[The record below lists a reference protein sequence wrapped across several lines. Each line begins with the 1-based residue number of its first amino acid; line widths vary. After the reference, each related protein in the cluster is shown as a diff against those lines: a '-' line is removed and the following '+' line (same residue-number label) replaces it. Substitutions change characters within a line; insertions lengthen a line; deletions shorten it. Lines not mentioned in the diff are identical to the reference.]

1 MDLLKENHPTEPDIK
16 QEFKIRDKTDCTSVF
31 DQLEKAK
38 DSYSKKDKGFKAT
51 FTRVYRKLADNVD
64 PVIGATKFVPNIDY
78 VTPVLGAV
86 QVLLEAAKKAA
97 KVREEAL
104 SSFDDIDKVFKQ
116 VEGFLHIYKKDK
128 NLEKAAVGLIAA
140 VFHAIECV
148 ISFFIKSPGK
158 RVIAVTFNPEGY
170 QQRITESLAAI
181 KTQSENLISEAD
193 MSAKYETSNGLH
205 MVLDRMA
212 TSQELEEFQHSLKT
226 SILNLFNEFQNNYR
240 VSEMERMAYGYS
252 RPCSPIPPMARVDFG
267 QYVNP
272 QDLLDWI
279 NICDL
284 RVRDIERINRARHV
298 RVPAIEQAHAQQLVH
313 TAQLKEWLVS
323 PRSSQLLVHG
333 NYDSRRRVSGLT
345 LLCASLADSLGSN
358 SLRCIHLVFYCGLH
372 DNCVEDEHTGG
383 RAIIQSFIC
392 QLLCQYDFST
402 SISADDVR
410 PDLLYRGDI
419 HELCCLFER
428 IVFQLPRSTLLV
440 CLIDGIVY
448 YEREEFKE
456 SMADV
461 LVTILR
467 ISQEQKTNATVK
479 VLVTSPTRT
488 IQVRQP
494 FPDELILSME
504 SSARSVVTPSKDR
517 LQRHLREQPGHGASD
532 GHQLRSL
539 QIAEDKGN
547 YSRAY
552 RIVRLTNP
560 FSKCNK
566 PDADGPCDY
575 CRSIDEVCSVDME
588 KRRQKPFYFV
598 SEEEYRLLRE
608 LCSNCFPDEE
618 LTIPN
623 LRRLIDENKKPAFK
637 TQTDIA
643 TPTMSLIE
651 VSAEA
656 PLIDC
661 GDETIDQGEVLLH
674 DVEESQ
680 EEEILLP
687 EIVNLHHDL
696 GCLLADAHGEY
707 RYMGAESGAS
717 FNSAVRSWMLRMGAG
732 TRSKEKDKDKIPGM
746 LKVSPPSV
754 KSPLTDV
761 ASSPGN
767 PCQFPS
773 QDLLSACAARFFEQV
788 HCLYWIYSAESFY
801 TRLETTYSGDNAQ
814 MTASWLCSLHGIV
827 ALCASCEPSPNGLVN
842 GQRAHDSL
850 EMAKSLVTRVCDEA
864 DLDSIRALIVLSLAF
879 QSNGFTN
886 SAYLHIGLAVR
897 IAFSLG
903 LHLDKYSTKSR
914 VVSQAHARRLWWTL
928 YLVDQDLSLALGKP
942 SMNSP
947 PNETSWKPPL
957 PSEFVVS
964 PGSHTPNGYLEQCIR
979 LAQITQSIRQNLY
992 DGPVHGGQKL
1002 SRAHLDDSISA
1013 LQDWLEHV
1021 PPHLHL
1027 SPSVSLSYRRSISL
1041 LHLRYWSTMMLVTKP
1056 FLLCNL
1062 LQGIEHVE
1070 RVKQPI
1076 FATLAKTCVSAAES
1090 TFEILE
1096 SMVLHKVASSLVMA
1110 DYLFG
1115 LQALQVIVAA
1125 CGLYHMDGH
1134 QARAKQCLRIL
1145 LAISVSG
1152 YPKHLIPETLFQL
1165 QQCGLAEGV
1174 EDTSN
1179 ITLQPSE
1186 ALGYPQMVTE
1196 PLQRISLDQSTDQLA
1211 MTWLNELDMA
1221 DIVVDNG
1228 FLDNLMDISS
1238 IFPFGP
1244 S

>member
-1 MDLLKENHPTEPDIK
+1 M
-16 QEFKIRDKTDCTSVF
+16 
-31 DQLEKAK
+31 
-38 DSYSKKDKGFKAT
+38 
-51 FTRVYRKLADNVD
+51 
-64 PVIGATKFVPNIDY
+64 
-78 VTPVLGAV
+78 
-86 QVLLEAAKKAA
+86 
-97 KVREEAL
+97 
-104 SSFDDIDKVFKQ
+104 SS
-116 VEGFLHIYKKDK
+116 
-128 NLEKAAVGLIAA
+128 
-140 VFHAIECV
+140 
-148 ISFFIKSPGK
+148 
-158 RVIAVTFNPEGY
+158 
-170 QQRITESLAAI
+170 
-181 KTQSENLISEAD
+181 
-193 MSAKYETSNGLH
+193 
-205 MVLDRMA
+205 
-212 TSQELEEFQHSLKT
+212 
-226 SILNLFNEFQNNYR
+226 
-240 VSEMERMAYGYS
+240 
-252 RPCSPIPPMARVDFG
+252 
-267 QYVNP
+267 
-272 QDLLDWI
+272 
-279 NICDL
+279 
-284 RVRDIERINRARHV
+284 
-298 RVPAIEQAHAQQLVH
+298 
-313 TAQLKEWLVS
+313 
-323 PRSSQLLVHG
+323 RSSKITKK
-333 NYDSRRRVSGLT
+333 SRLSRTAIS
-345 LLCASLADSLGSN
+345 CD
-358 SLRCIHLVFYCGLH
+358 RCKS
-372 DNCVEDEHTGG
+372 
-383 RAIIQSFIC
+383 R
-392 QLLCQYDFST
+392 
-402 SISADDVR
+402 
-410 PDLLYRGDI
+410 
-419 HELCCLFER
+419 
-428 IVFQLPRSTLLV
+428 
-440 CLIDGIVY
+440 
-448 YEREEFKE
+448 
-456 SMADV
+456 
-461 LVTILR
+461 
-467 ISQEQKTNATVK
+467 KT
-479 VLVTSPTRT
+479 
-488 IQVRQP
+488 
-494 FPDELILSME
+494 
-504 SSARSVVTPSKDR
+504 
-517 LQRHLREQPGHGASD
+517 
-532 GHQLRSL
+532 
-539 QIAEDKGN
+539 
-547 YSRAY
+547 
-552 RIVRLTNP
+552 
-560 FSKCNK
+560 KCNK

-623 LRRLIDENKKPAFK
+623 LRRLINENKKPAFK

-643 TPTMSLIE
+643 TPTISLIE

-656 PLIDC
+656 PIIDC
-661 GDETIDQGEVLLH
+661 GDEPIDQGETLLQ

-680 EEEILLP
+680 AEEEEILLP

-746 LKVSPPSV
+746 LKVSPPSA
-754 KSPLTDV
+754 KSPLTDA

-773 QDLLSACAARFFEQV
+773 QELLSACAARFFEQV

-801 TRLETTYSGDNAQ
+801 TRLETTYSGDSGQ
-814 MTASWLCSLHGIV
+814 LTASWLCSLHGIV
-827 ALCASCEPSPNGLVN
+827 ALCASCEPSANGLVN

-850 EMAKSLVTRVCDEA
+850 EMAKSLVTKVCDEA
-864 DLDSIRALIVLSLAF
+864 DLDSIRTLIVLSLAF
-879 QSNGFTN
+879 HSNGFTN

-903 LHLDKYSTKSR
+903 LHLDKYSTKSG

-928 YLVDQDLSLALGKP
+928 YLLDQDLSLALGKP

-947 PNETSWKPPL
+947 LNETSWKPPL

-979 LAQITQSIRQNLY
+979 LTQITQTIRQNLY

-1002 SRAHLDDSISA
+1002 SNTHFNDAMAA
-1013 LQDWLEHV
+1013 LQSWLDHV

-1027 SPSVSLSYRRSISL
+1027 SPTVSLSYRRSISL
-1041 LHLRYWSTMMLVTKP
+1041 LHLRYWSTTMLVTKP

-1070 RVKQPI
+1070 TVKQPI

-1096 SMVLHKVASSLVMA
+1096 SMVLQKVASSLVMA
-1110 DYLFG
+1110 DYLFA

-1174 EDTSN
+1174 EETSN

-1186 ALGYPQMVTE
+1186 SLGYPQMVTE
-1196 PLQRISLDQSTDQLA
+1196 PLQRISLDHSTDQLA

-1221 DIVVDNG
+1221 DIVIDNG

>member
-1 MDLLKENHPTEPDIK
+1 MST
-16 QEFKIRDKTDCTSVF
+16 RS
-31 DQLEKAK
+31 
-38 DSYSKKDKGFKAT
+38 SK
-51 FTRVYRKLADNVD
+51 V
-64 PVIGATKFVPNIDY
+64 TK
-78 VTPVLGAV
+78 
-86 QVLLEAAKKAA
+86 
-97 KVREEAL
+97 
-104 SSFDDIDKVFKQ
+104 
-116 VEGFLHIYKKDK
+116 
-128 NLEKAAVGLIAA
+128 
-140 VFHAIECV
+140 
-148 ISFFIKSPGK
+148 KS
-158 RVIAVTFNPEGY
+158 
-170 QQRITESLAAI
+170 
-181 KTQSENLISEAD
+181 
-193 MSAKYETSNGLH
+193 
-205 MVLDRMA
+205 
-212 TSQELEEFQHSLKT
+212 
-226 SILNLFNEFQNNYR
+226 R
-240 VSEMERMAYGYS
+240 VSRTAISCDRCKS
-252 RPCSPIPPMARVDFG
+252 RK
-267 QYVNP
+267 
-272 QDLLDWI
+272 
-279 NICDL
+279 
-284 RVRDIERINRARHV
+284 
-298 RVPAIEQAHAQQLVH
+298 
-313 TAQLKEWLVS
+313 TK
-323 PRSSQLLVHG
+323 
-333 NYDSRRRVSGLT
+333 
-345 LLCASLADSLGSN
+345 
-358 SLRCIHLVFYCGLH
+358 
-372 DNCVEDEHTGG
+372 
-383 RAIIQSFIC
+383 
-392 QLLCQYDFST
+392 
-402 SISADDVR
+402 
-410 PDLLYRGDI
+410 
-419 HELCCLFER
+419 
-428 IVFQLPRSTLLV
+428 
-440 CLIDGIVY
+440 
-448 YEREEFKE
+448 
-456 SMADV
+456 
-461 LVTILR
+461 VTIPEP
-467 ISQEQKTNATVK
+467 IAFAIN
-479 VLVTSPTRT
+479 LVR
-488 IQVRQP
+488 
-494 FPDELILSME
+494 
-504 SSARSVVTPSKDR
+504 R
-517 LQRHLREQPGHGASD
+517 LQRLGEG
-532 GHQLRSL
+532 
-539 QIAEDKGN
+539 
-547 YSRAY
+547 
-552 RIVRLTNP
+552 RLTQ
-560 FSKCNK
+560 SQ
-566 PDADGPCDY
+566 DADGPCDY

-618 LTIPN
+618 LTISN

-637 TQTDIA
+637 TQTDIT

-656 PLIDC
+656 PLIEC
-661 GDETIDQGEVLLH
+661 GDEPIDQGGALLH

-717 FNSAVRSWMLRMGAG
+717 FNSAVRSWMLRMGAA
-732 TRSKEKDKDKIPGM
+732 TRSREKDKDKIPGM

-801 TRLETTYSGDNAQ
+801 TRLETTYSGDNGQ

-903 LHLDKYSTKSR
+903 LHLDKYSTKSG

-992 DGPVHGGQKL
+992 DGPVHGGLKL
-1002 SRAHLDDSISA
+1002 SRTHINDSISA
-1013 LQDWLEHV
+1013 LQAWLDHV
-1021 PPHLHL
+1021 PAHLHL

-1070 RVKQPI
+1070 AIKQPI

-1110 DYLFG
+1110 DYLFA
-1115 LQALQVIVAA
+1115 LQALQVIHAA

-1179 ITLQPSE
+1179 IALQPSE
-1186 ALGYPQMVTE
+1186 PLGYPQMVTE

>member
-1 MDLLKENHPTEPDIK
+1 MIGYLGIVERLLDAGADPNAQDEAESLTAISWAAESGHEDVVKLLLERGADPNVDDRILLSALSGCEPDDYDDNDALIEMLVK
-16 QEFKIRDKTDCTSVF
+16 HGADVFMDCWSDERPLVIAARQDRHLTVELF
-31 DQLEKAK
+31 LEA
-38 DSYSKKDKGFKAT
+38 SYSSRSVRQEHIWDAITVAAEEGHEAI
-51 FTRVYRKLADNVD
+51 LASLMRHYEPDETEKQTPWEWAKEYQFGQSYELLRPYSELEARTDNGYYTVRRYVD
-64 PVIGATKFVPNIDY
+64 PK
-78 VTPVLGAV
+78 
-86 QVLLEAAKKAA
+86 LESHQ
-97 KVREEAL
+97 E
-104 SSFDDIDKVFKQ
+104 I
-116 VEGFLHIYKKDK
+116 EG
-128 NLEKAAVGLIAA
+128 E
-140 VFHAIECV
+140 
-148 ISFFIKSPGK
+148 
-158 RVIAVTFNPEGY
+158 
-170 QQRITESLAAI
+170 
-181 KTQSENLISEAD
+181 
-193 MSAKYETSNGLH
+193 
-205 MVLDRMA
+205 
-212 TSQELEEFQHSLKT
+212 
-226 SILNLFNEFQNNYR
+226 
-240 VSEMERMAYGYS
+240 
-252 RPCSPIPPMARVDFG
+252 
-267 QYVNP
+267 
-272 QDLLDWI
+272 
-279 NICDL
+279 
-284 RVRDIERINRARHV
+284 
-298 RVPAIEQAHAQQLVH
+298 
-313 TAQLKEWLVS
+313 
-323 PRSSQLLVHG
+323 
-333 NYDSRRRVSGLT
+333 
-345 LLCASLADSLGSN
+345 
-358 SLRCIHLVFYCGLH
+358 
-372 DNCVEDEHTGG
+372 
-383 RAIIQSFIC
+383 
-392 QLLCQYDFST
+392 
-402 SISADDVR
+402 
-410 PDLLYRGDI
+410 
-419 HELCCLFER
+419 
-428 IVFQLPRSTLLV
+428 
-440 CLIDGIVY
+440 
-448 YEREEFKE
+448 
-456 SMADV
+456 
-461 LVTILR
+461 
-467 ISQEQKTNATVK
+467 
-479 VLVTSPTRT
+479 
-488 IQVRQP
+488 
-494 FPDELILSME
+494 
-504 SSARSVVTPSKDR
+504 
-517 LQRHLREQPGHGASD
+517 SD
-532 GHQLRSL
+532 GDQLRSL
-539 QIAEDKGN
+539 QVKEDK
-547 YSRAY
+547 
-552 RIVRLTNP
+552 
-560 FSKCNK
+560 
-566 PDADGPCDY
+566 DADGPCDY

-637 TQTDIA
+637 TQTYVS

-656 PLIDC
+656 SILDC
-661 GDETIDQGEVLLH
+661 GDEAIDQGEVLLH
-674 DVEESQ
+674 DVEEAQ
-680 EEEILLP
+680 TEEEEILLP

-732 TRSKEKDKDKIPGM
+732 ARSKEKDRDKIPGM

-754 KSPLTDV
+754 KSPLTDA

-801 TRLETTYSGDNAQ
+801 TRLETTHSGDVGQ
-814 MTASWLCSLHGIV
+814 ITASWLCSLHSIV

-879 QSNGFTN
+879 HSNGFTN

-903 LHLDKYSTKSR
+903 LHLDKYSTKSG

-942 SMNSP
+942 GMNSP

-1002 SRAHLDDSISA
+1002 SNTHFNDAMAA
-1013 LQDWLEHV
+1013 LQSWLDHV

-1027 SPSVSLSYRRSISL
+1027 SPSISLSYRRSVSL
-1041 LHLRYWSTMMLVTKP
+1041 LHLRYWSAMMLVTKP

-1070 RVKQPI
+1070 SAKRPI

-1096 SMVLHKVASSLVMA
+1096 TMVLHKVASSLVMA
-1110 DYLFG
+1110 DYLFA

-1174 EDTSN
+1174 EETSN
-1179 ITLQPSE
+1179 IALQPSE
-1186 ALGYPQMVTE
+1186 PLGYPQMVTE
-1196 PLQRISLDQSTDQLA
+1196 PMQRISLDHSTDQLA
-1211 MTWLNELDMA
+1211 M
-1221 DIVVDNG
+1221 
-1228 FLDNLMDISS
+1228 
-1238 IFPFGP
+1238 
-1244 S
+1244 

>member
-1 MDLLKENHPTEPDIK
+1 MSTRSSKVTKKSRVSRTAISCDRCKSRKTKVTIPEPIA
-16 QEFKIRDKTDCTSVF
+16 
-31 DQLEKAK
+31 L
-38 DSYSKKDKGFKAT
+38 Y
-51 FTRVYRKLADNVD
+51 
-64 PVIGATKFVPNIDY
+64 
-78 VTPVLGAV
+78 
-86 QVLLEAAKKAA
+86 VLLTLSPSAINL
-97 KVREEAL
+97 VR
-104 SSFDDIDKVFKQ
+104 
-116 VEGFLHIYKKDK
+116 
-128 NLEKAAVGLIAA
+128 
-140 VFHAIECV
+140 
-148 ISFFIKSPGK
+148 
-158 RVIAVTFNPEGY
+158 
-170 QQRITESLAAI
+170 
-181 KTQSENLISEAD
+181 
-193 MSAKYETSNGLH
+193 
-205 MVLDRMA
+205 
-212 TSQELEEFQHSLKT
+212 
-226 SILNLFNEFQNNYR
+226 
-240 VSEMERMAYGYS
+240 
-252 RPCSPIPPMARVDFG
+252 
-267 QYVNP
+267 
-272 QDLLDWI
+272 
-279 NICDL
+279 
-284 RVRDIERINRARHV
+284 
-298 RVPAIEQAHAQQLVH
+298 
-313 TAQLKEWLVS
+313 
-323 PRSSQLLVHG
+323 
-333 NYDSRRRVSGLT
+333 
-345 LLCASLADSLGSN
+345 
-358 SLRCIHLVFYCGLH
+358 
-372 DNCVEDEHTGG
+372 
-383 RAIIQSFIC
+383 
-392 QLLCQYDFST
+392 
-402 SISADDVR
+402 
-410 PDLLYRGDI
+410 
-419 HELCCLFER
+419 
-428 IVFQLPRSTLLV
+428 
-440 CLIDGIVY
+440 
-448 YEREEFKE
+448 
-456 SMADV
+456 
-461 LVTILR
+461 
-467 ISQEQKTNATVK
+467 
-479 VLVTSPTRT
+479 
-488 IQVRQP
+488 
-494 FPDELILSME
+494 
-504 SSARSVVTPSKDR
+504 R
-517 LQRHLREQPGHGASD
+517 LQRLDEG
-532 GHQLRSL
+532 
-539 QIAEDKGN
+539 
-547 YSRAY
+547 
-552 RIVRLTNP
+552 RLTQ
-560 FSKCNK
+560 SQ
-566 PDADGPCDY
+566 DADGPCDY

-623 LRRLIDENKKPAFK
+623 LRRLIDENKKPTFK

-643 TPTMSLIE
+643 TPIMSLIE

-661 GDETIDQGEVLLH
+661 GDESIDQGGALLH

-732 TRSKEKDKDKIPGM
+732 TRSREKDKDKIPGM

-801 TRLETTYSGDNAQ
+801 TRLETTYSGDNGQ

-903 LHLDKYSTKSR
+903 LHLDKYSTKSG

-1002 SRAHLDDSISA
+1002 SRAHFDDSISA

-1070 RVKQPI
+1070 TVKQPI

-1110 DYLFG
+1110 DYLFA

-1196 PLQRISLDQSTDQLA
+1196 PLQRISLEQSTDQLA

>member
-1 MDLLKENHPTEPDIK
+1 MAMLST
-16 QEFKIRDKTDCTSVF
+16 V
-31 DQLEKAK
+31 
-38 DSYSKKDKGFKAT
+38 
-51 FTRVYRKLADNVD
+51 
-64 PVIGATKFVPNIDY
+64 
-78 VTPVLGAV
+78 
-86 QVLLEAAKKAA
+86 VLL
-97 KVREEAL
+97 
-104 SSFDDIDKVFKQ
+104 
-116 VEGFLHIYKKDK
+116 GC
-128 NLEKAAVGLIAA
+128 AVANVA
-140 VFHAIECV
+140 SQC
-148 ISFFIKSPGK
+148 FIKAPDFLNSVTGMTRDSPYIQVNLPGGSG
-158 RVIAVTFNPEGY
+158 VSSCD
-170 QQRITESLAAI
+170 RIL
-181 KTQSENLISEAD
+181 
-193 MSAKYETSNGLH
+193 
-205 MVLDRMA
+205 
-212 TSQELEEFQHSLKT
+212 ELGCD
-226 SILNLFNEFQNNYR
+226 IVR
-240 VSEMERMAYGYS
+240 
-252 RPCSPIPPMARVDFG
+252 
-267 QYVNP
+267 QYVDAKLESH
-272 QDLLDWI
+272 QE
-279 NICDL
+279 
-284 RVRDIERINRARHV
+284 IEG
-298 RVPAIEQAHAQQLVH
+298 E
-313 TAQLKEWLVS
+313 
-323 PRSSQLLVHG
+323 
-333 NYDSRRRVSGLT
+333 
-345 LLCASLADSLGSN
+345 
-358 SLRCIHLVFYCGLH
+358 
-372 DNCVEDEHTGG
+372 
-383 RAIIQSFIC
+383 
-392 QLLCQYDFST
+392 
-402 SISADDVR
+402 
-410 PDLLYRGDI
+410 
-419 HELCCLFER
+419 
-428 IVFQLPRSTLLV
+428 
-440 CLIDGIVY
+440 
-448 YEREEFKE
+448 
-456 SMADV
+456 
-461 LVTILR
+461 
-467 ISQEQKTNATVK
+467 
-479 VLVTSPTRT
+479 
-488 IQVRQP
+488 
-494 FPDELILSME
+494 
-504 SSARSVVTPSKDR
+504 
-517 LQRHLREQPGHGASD
+517 SD
-532 GHQLRSL
+532 GHQLRPL
-539 QIAEDKGN
+539 QVEEDK
-547 YSRAY
+547 
-552 RIVRLTNP
+552 VQQT
-560 FSKCNK
+560 CE
-566 PDADGPCDY
+566 DADGPCDY

-608 LCSNCFPDEE
+608 LCSKCFPDEE

-623 LRRLIDENKKPAFK
+623 LRRLIDDNQKPVLK

-651 VSAEA
+651 VSADA
-656 PLIDC
+656 PLVDC
-661 GDETIDQGEVLLH
+661 GDEPIDQGEVLLH
-674 DVEESQ
+674 DVEETHVE
-680 EEEILLP
+680 EEEIFLP
-687 EIVNLHHDL
+687 EIVNLHQDL
-696 GCLLADAHGEY
+696 GCLLADTHGEY
-707 RYMGAESGAS
+707 RYMGAESGVS

-754 KSPLTDV
+754 KSPLTDA

-801 TRLETTYSGDNAQ
+801 TRLETTYSGDTGQ
-814 MTASWLCSLHGIV
+814 LTASWLCSLHGIV

-903 LHLDKYSTKSR
+903 LHLDKYSTKSG

-964 PGSHTPNGYLEQCIR
+964 PGSHTPNGYLQQCIR
-979 LAQITQSIRQNLY
+979 LAQITQSIRQTLY
-992 DGPVHGGQKL
+992 DGPLHGGQKL
-1002 SRAHLDDSISA
+1002 SRTHFNDSINA
-1013 LQDWLEHV
+1013 LQDWLDHV

-1070 RVKQPI
+1070 TVKQPI

-1090 TFEILE
+1090 SFEILE

-1110 DYLFG
+1110 DYLFA

-1174 EDTSN
+1174 EETSN
-1179 ITLQPSE
+1179 ITLQPPE
-1186 ALGYPQMVTE
+1186 PLGYPQMVTE

-1221 DIVVDNG
+1221 DIVIDNG

-1238 IFPFGP
+1238 IFPFG
-1244 S
+1244 SS

>member
-1 MDLLKENHPTEPDIK
+1 M
-16 QEFKIRDKTDCTSVF
+16 Q
-31 DQLEKAK
+31 
-38 DSYSKKDKGFKAT
+38 
-51 FTRVYRKLADNVD
+51 
-64 PVIGATKFVPNIDY
+64 
-78 VTPVLGAV
+78 
-86 QVLLEAAKKAA
+86 
-97 KVREEAL
+97 
-104 SSFDDIDKVFKQ
+104 SS
-116 VEGFLHIYKKDK
+116 
-128 NLEKAAVGLIAA
+128 
-140 VFHAIECV
+140 
-148 ISFFIKSPGK
+148 SSP
-158 RVIAVTFNPEGY
+158 
-170 QQRITESLAAI
+170 
-181 KTQSENLISEAD
+181 
-193 MSAKYETSNGLH
+193 
-205 MVLDRMA
+205 
-212 TSQELEEFQHSLKT
+212 
-226 SILNLFNEFQNNYR
+226 
-240 VSEMERMAYGYS
+240 
-252 RPCSPIPPMARVDFG
+252 
-267 QYVNP
+267 P
-272 QDLLDWI
+272 Q
-279 NICDL
+279 
-284 RVRDIERINRARHV
+284 A
-298 RVPAIEQAHAQQLVH
+298 
-313 TAQLKEWLVS
+313 
-323 PRSSQLLVHG
+323 
-333 NYDSRRRVSGLT
+333 
-345 LLCASLADSLGSN
+345 
-358 SLRCIHLVFYCGLH
+358 
-372 DNCVEDEHTGG
+372 
-383 RAIIQSFIC
+383 
-392 QLLCQYDFST
+392 
-402 SISADDVR
+402 
-410 PDLLYRGDI
+410 RGD
-419 HELCCLFER
+419 L
-428 IVFQLPRSTLLV
+428 
-440 CLIDGIVY
+440 
-448 YEREEFKE
+448 E
-456 SMADV
+456 SG
-461 LVTILR
+461 
-467 ISQEQKTNATVK
+467 
-479 VLVTSPTRT
+479 
-488 IQVRQP
+488 
-494 FPDELILSME
+494 
-504 SSARSVVTPSKDR
+504 
-517 LQRHLREQPGHGASD
+517 PGHGAVEHYVDTKLESHQEIEGESD

-539 QIAEDKGN
+539 QVEKDKGKRCQAHHN
-547 YSRAY
+547 LR
-552 RIVRLTNP
+552 VTNP

-637 TQTDIA
+637 AQTDIA

-661 GDETIDQGEVLLH
+661 EDETLDQGEGLLQ
-674 DVEESQ
+674 DVEETQ
-680 EEEILLP
+680 AEEEEILLP

-754 KSPLTDV
+754 KSPLTDA

-801 TRLETTYSGDNAQ
+801 TRLETMYSGDNGQ
-814 MTASWLCSLHGIV
+814 LTASWLCSLHGIV

-842 GQRAHDSL
+842 GPRAHDSL

-886 SAYLHIGLAVR
+886 SAYLYIGLAVR

-903 LHLDKYSTKSR
+903 LHLDKYSTKSG
-914 VVSQAHARRLWWTL
+914 V
-928 YLVDQDLSLALGKP
+928 
-942 SMNSP
+942 
-947 PNETSWKPPL
+947 
-957 PSEFVVS
+957 
-964 PGSHTPNGYLEQCIR
+964 
-979 LAQITQSIRQNLY
+979 ITQSIRQNLY

-1002 SRAHLDDSISA
+1002 SKTHFNDAVTS
-1013 LQDWLEHV
+1013 LQDWLDHV

-1070 RVKQPI
+1070 AVKQPI

-1090 TFEILE
+1090 SFEILE

-1110 DYLFG
+1110 DYLFA

-1186 ALGYPQMVTE
+1186 PLVYPQIVTE
-1196 PLQRISLDQSTDQLA
+1196 PLQRISFDHSTDQLA

-1221 DIVVDNG
+1221 DIVIDNG

-1238 IFPFGP
+1238 IFPFG
-1244 S
+1244 SS

>member
-1 MDLLKENHPTEPDIK
+1 MANGVQLPLFYAELMFPRILAIPEATSW
-16 QEFKIRDKTDCTSVF
+16 QDKP
-31 DQLEKAK
+31 KAQVWG
-38 DSYSKKDKGFKAT
+38 SPAQF
-51 FTRVYRKLADNVD
+51 
-64 PVIGATKFVPNIDY
+64 
-78 VTPVLGAV
+78 VTPANPWQSRVWGSGDPSEPPLLNRDSQGAV
-86 QVLLEAAKKAA
+86 THYVDTKLESHQ
-97 KVREEAL
+97 E
-104 SSFDDIDKVFKQ
+104 I
-116 VEGFLHIYKKDK
+116 EG
-128 NLEKAAVGLIAA
+128 E
-140 VFHAIECV
+140 
-148 ISFFIKSPGK
+148 
-158 RVIAVTFNPEGY
+158 
-170 QQRITESLAAI
+170 
-181 KTQSENLISEAD
+181 
-193 MSAKYETSNGLH
+193 
-205 MVLDRMA
+205 
-212 TSQELEEFQHSLKT
+212 
-226 SILNLFNEFQNNYR
+226 
-240 VSEMERMAYGYS
+240 
-252 RPCSPIPPMARVDFG
+252 
-267 QYVNP
+267 
-272 QDLLDWI
+272 
-279 NICDL
+279 
-284 RVRDIERINRARHV
+284 
-298 RVPAIEQAHAQQLVH
+298 
-313 TAQLKEWLVS
+313 
-323 PRSSQLLVHG
+323 
-333 NYDSRRRVSGLT
+333 
-345 LLCASLADSLGSN
+345 
-358 SLRCIHLVFYCGLH
+358 
-372 DNCVEDEHTGG
+372 
-383 RAIIQSFIC
+383 
-392 QLLCQYDFST
+392 
-402 SISADDVR
+402 
-410 PDLLYRGDI
+410 
-419 HELCCLFER
+419 
-428 IVFQLPRSTLLV
+428 
-440 CLIDGIVY
+440 
-448 YEREEFKE
+448 
-456 SMADV
+456 
-461 LVTILR
+461 
-467 ISQEQKTNATVK
+467 
-479 VLVTSPTRT
+479 
-488 IQVRQP
+488 
-494 FPDELILSME
+494 
-504 SSARSVVTPSKDR
+504 
-517 LQRHLREQPGHGASD
+517 SD

-539 QIAEDKGN
+539 QVEKDK
-547 YSRAY
+547 
-552 RIVRLTNP
+552 
-560 FSKCNK
+560 
-566 PDADGPCDY
+566 DADGPCDY

-623 LRRLIDENKKPAFK
+623 LRRLIDENKRPAFK
-637 TQTDIA
+637 TQKDIA

-661 GDETIDQGEVLLH
+661 GDETIDQGEVLLQ
-674 DVEESQ
+674 DGEETQ
-680 EEEILLP
+680 AEDEEILLP

-732 TRSKEKDKDKIPGM
+732 TRSKDKDKDKIPGM

-754 KSPLTDV
+754 KSPLTDA

-801 TRLETTYSGDNAQ
+801 TRLETTYSGDTGQ
-814 MTASWLCSLHGIV
+814 LTASWLCSLHGIV

-886 SAYLHIGLAVR
+886 SAYLYIGLAVR

-903 LHLDKYSTKSR
+903 LHLDKYSTKSG

-947 PNETSWKPPL
+947 PNETCWKPPL

-1002 SRAHLDDSISA
+1002 SKTHFNDAVTS
-1013 LQDWLEHV
+1013 LQDWLDHV

-1070 RVKQPI
+1070 AVKQPI

-1090 TFEILE
+1090 SFEILE
-1096 SMVLHKVASSLVMA
+1096 SMVLYKVASSLVMA
-1110 DYLFG
+1110 DYLFA

-1179 ITLQPSE
+1179 IAVQPSE
-1186 ALGYPQMVTE
+1186 PLGYTQMVTE
-1196 PLQRISLDQSTDQLA
+1196 PLQRICLDHSTDQLA

-1221 DIVVDNG
+1221 DIVIDNG

>member
-1 MDLLKENHPTEPDIK
+1 MSTYSPTVLMGAEGTSLDDRNFMWQSTTAGWSRFTDDVYVLSRGWFAMAMPSTVVLLDYAVANVAIRFFIKAPDFLNSVTGITRDLPYIQVNPPAGSGVSSCDRILEVKDVRVRIYDVRPESDVGKIALTTNVVALSWIGGGRTRNLQTRIEASSLKFAEEHQVLGCDIVRHYVNAK
-16 QEFKIRDKTDCTSVF
+16 LESHKEIEAESDS
-31 DQLEKAK
+31 DQLRPLQVEE
-38 DSYSKKDKGFKAT
+38 DKGEAC
-51 FTRVYRKLADNVD
+51 D
-64 PVIGATKFVPNIDY
+64 PVI
-78 VTPVLGAV
+78 L
-86 QVLLEAAKKAA
+86 
-97 KVREEAL
+97 
-104 SSFDDIDKVFKQ
+104 
-116 VEGFLHIYKKDK
+116 
-128 NLEKAAVGLIAA
+128 
-140 VFHAIECV
+140 
-148 ISFFIKSPGK
+148 
-158 RVIAVTFNPEGY
+158 
-170 QQRITESLAAI
+170 
-181 KTQSENLISEAD
+181 
-193 MSAKYETSNGLH
+193 
-205 MVLDRMA
+205 
-212 TSQELEEFQHSLKT
+212 
-226 SILNLFNEFQNNYR
+226 
-240 VSEMERMAYGYS
+240 
-252 RPCSPIPPMARVDFG
+252 
-267 QYVNP
+267 
-272 QDLLDWI
+272 
-279 NICDL
+279 
-284 RVRDIERINRARHV
+284 
-298 RVPAIEQAHAQQLVH
+298 
-313 TAQLKEWLVS
+313 
-323 PRSSQLLVHG
+323 
-333 NYDSRRRVSGLT
+333 
-345 LLCASLADSLGSN
+345 
-358 SLRCIHLVFYCGLH
+358 
-372 DNCVEDEHTGG
+372 
-383 RAIIQSFIC
+383 
-392 QLLCQYDFST
+392 
-402 SISADDVR
+402 
-410 PDLLYRGDI
+410 
-419 HELCCLFER
+419 
-428 IVFQLPRSTLLV
+428 
-440 CLIDGIVY
+440 
-448 YEREEFKE
+448 
-456 SMADV
+456 
-461 LVTILR
+461 
-467 ISQEQKTNATVK
+467 
-479 VLVTSPTRT
+479 
-488 IQVRQP
+488 
-494 FPDELILSME
+494 
-504 SSARSVVTPSKDR
+504 
-517 LQRHLREQPGHGASD
+517 RHLLSN
-532 GHQLRSL
+532 L
-539 QIAEDKGN
+539 Q
-547 YSRAY
+547 
-552 RIVRLTNP
+552 
-560 FSKCNK
+560 CNK

-608 LCSNCFPDEE
+608 LCSRCFPDEE

-623 LRRLIDENKKPAFK
+623 LRRLIDDNHKPAFK
-637 TQTDIA
+637 TQADIA

-651 VSAEA
+651 VSADA

-661 GDETIDQGEVLLH
+661 GDEPIDQGQVLL
-674 DVEESQ
+674 DAVDETQVE

-687 EIVNLHHDL
+687 EIVNLHQDL
-696 GCLLADAHGEY
+696 GCLLADTHGEY
-707 RYMGAESGAS
+707 RYMGAESGVS

-732 TRSKEKDKDKIPGM
+732 TRGKDKDKDKIPGM

-773 QDLLSACAARFFEQV
+773 QGLLSACAARFFEQV

-801 TRLETTYSGDNAQ
+801 TRLETTYSGDAGQ
-814 MTASWLCSLHGIV
+814 LTASWLCSLHGIV

-886 SAYLHIGLAVR
+886 SAYLYIGLAVR

-903 LHLDKYSTKSR
+903 LHLDKYSTKSG

-992 DGPVHGGQKL
+992 DGPVHGGQRL
-1002 SRAHLDDSISA
+1002 SRSHFNDSISA
-1013 LQDWLEHV
+1013 LQDWLDHV
-1021 PPHLHL
+1021 PPHLQL

-1062 LQGIEHVE
+1062 LQGIDHVE
-1070 RVKQPI
+1070 AVKQPI

-1090 TFEILE
+1090 SYEILE

-1110 DYLFG
+1110 DYLFA

-1174 EDTSN
+1174 EETSN
-1179 ITLQPSE
+1179 IALQPSE
-1186 ALGYPQMVTE
+1186 PLGYPQMVTE
-1196 PLQRISLDQSTDQLA
+1196 PPQRISLDQSTDQLA

-1221 DIVVDNG
+1221 DIVIDNG

-1238 IFPFGP
+1238 IFPFG
-1244 S
+1244 SS